1 MRDILH
7 CDLNNF
13 FASVECKKRPELKK
27 VPMAVAGDPKLRHG
41 IILAKNEIAKKY
53 GIVTAETVY
62 SAKKKCPRLVLVEA
76 CYDDYV
82 KYSKI
87 INNIYLR
94 YTDRVEPFGI
104 DESFLDVTESKRLF
118 GTPLEIAN
126 KIREEVKNETGL
138 TISVGVS
145 FNKSLAKLGSDLKKP
160 DATTVISYNDFKN
173 KIYFLPV
180 EMLLFV
186 GKSTKVELNKLGIKT
201 IGDLARYDRKRL
213 IQRIGKIG
221 GIIHN
226 YACGIDDEEVKKYN
240 SIYIPKSISGG
251 KTFAKDLNDF
261 ESISDEMLVLI
272 DEIAF
277 KLRKQKLK
285 CNTVSITIKN
295 DKFISRSKQKVIPV
309 TNSFD
314 EISKNCTKLLKL
326 IYNIGENIRAI
337 TVSASNLVGEEDII
351 QMNIFDIMGEDE
363 KNTKKNKALMAMDS
377 IREKY
382 GYNNTKFGS
391 LIKK

>member
-27 VPMAVAGDPKLRHG
+27 VPIAVAGDPKLRHG

-87 INNIYLR
+87 VNNIYLR

-221 GIIHN
+221 GIVHN

-240 SIYIPKSISGG
+240 TIYIPKSISSG
-251 KTFAKDLNDF
+251 KTFVKDLNDF

-285 CNTVSITIKN
+285 CNTVSIIIKN

-337 TVSASNLVGEEDII
+337 TVSVSNLVGEEDSI